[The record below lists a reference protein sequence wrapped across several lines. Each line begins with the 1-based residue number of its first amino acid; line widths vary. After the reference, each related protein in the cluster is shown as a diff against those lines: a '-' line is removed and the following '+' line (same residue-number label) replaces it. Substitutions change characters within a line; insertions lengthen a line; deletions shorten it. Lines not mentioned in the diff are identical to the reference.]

1 MKPLTMSTAFLQQ
14 GTKPQTELEIEKGL
28 NTSPM
33 LYSVNDVIPSPF
45 KPFPQGRTAEE
56 SFEVYKK
63 GIQHICSDKTMEEM
77 ARYPLL

>member
-1 MKPLTMSTAFLQQ
+1 MKPLTMKTAFLQQ

-45 KPFPQGRTAEE
+45 KVVPQREVN
-56 SFEVYKK
+56 FEVYLK
-63 GIQHICSDKTMEEM
+63 GMQHICSDAKVKEM